1 MKKVTKRIMA
11 GIFALA
17 MVLTMLP
24 QVTAKA
30 AVDNEAT
37 VDQLELQAFQ
47 KGEKE
52 DGTDSPLIV
61 WQDKRSCYEI
71 KIGRTLNFWVGL
83 KDSDTN
89 TVNNVDQEKLKVTCS
104 VDGIFDAKS
113 LEQKTSGRRTASSPN
128 ICSVGTSTSVTGKA
142 GTKFTMAVYY
152 GDTKLYE
159 AEHMLVDEY
168 SGNSEPITNEVPA
181 DKLEVDAVQFE
192 NGSTPEQTKVY
203 TLSDSG
209 VLLANKD
216 ARVWIN
222 VYHKN
227 NNAQKYQIDLSKLS
241 ITSSN
246 EKVLKI
252 GNIGKGYMS
261 DNSEVE
267 ASAFASAEVT
277 GKVGDTVTLTVTYAG
292 KELYKQTLT
301 LLDRIPQAYITY
313 SGLGITL
320 EKDHFYTRDEVVAMV
335 KDYLTFYDNHEKQI
349 KPALVPYTENIS
361 KEGYYWDL
369 DSEGSA
375 TRFVVN
381 GQTYDWIYDSMSD
394 ADWDRY
400 DVFNESLGDES
411 TYTYENGFLF
421 EKTGSS
427 KLTVEMEYRSQWT
440 DDETGQTWWIANGNK
455 AQSATIDIPVTV
467 APKINTITAAG
478 DSNVTISGSADYLP
492 DGAKFS
498 ISSIKSGDVFNTVKS
513 LIKKAIASVKNW
525 AVYEMNLNDA
535 NGAEIHQ
542 LDGYVQVVMPIPE
555 GLSVSDKQTLCVY
568 RVDGDQMIA
577 CETTVKDGKICFNT
591 NHFST
596 YVVAEVP
603 TAAADSTQETTS
615 PKTGENMLIF
625 LGLIGAAVLGVFA
638 SILVVD
644 KKRSL
649 R

>member
-1 MKKVTKRIMA
+1 MKKITKRIMA

-30 AVDNEAT
+30 AVENETT
-37 VDQLELQAFQ
+37 VDQLEVQAFQ
-47 KGEKE
+47 EGEKV
-52 DGTDSPLIV
+52 DHTDTTLIAL
-61 WQDKRSCYEI
+61 QSKRYNYEV
-71 KIGRTLNFWVGL
+71 KIGKTLNFWVGL
-83 KDSDTN
+83 KDPDTN

-104 VDGIFDAKS
+104 VDGVFDTKS
-113 LEQKTSGRRTASSPN
+113 LEQKTSGKRTASSPN
-128 ICSVGTSTSVTGKA
+128 FCSVGTSTSVTGKA

-152 GDTKLYE
+152 GDAKLYE

-168 SGNSEPITNEVPA
+168 SGNSEPITNGASA
-181 DKLEVDAVQFE
+181 DKLEVTAVQVE
-192 NGSTPEQTKVY
+192 NGSTPEQAKIN

-209 VLLANKD
+209 VLLTNKNAD
-216 ARVWIN
+216 IWIN

-252 GNIGKGYMS
+252 GNVSRIYNEG
-261 DNSEVE
+261 NTE
-267 ASAFASAEVT
+267 AEAGVCASAEVT

-292 KELYKQTLT
+292 KELYKHTLT
-301 LLDRIPQAYITY
+301 LSDHIPQAYITY

-349 KPALVPYTENIS
+349 KAALVPYTENIS

-369 DSEGSA
+369 DSEGLA

-400 DVFNESLGDES
+400 DAFSESLGDES
-411 TYTYENGFLF
+411 TYTYDDGFLF
-421 EKTGSS
+421 KKTGSS
-427 KLTVEMEYRSQWT
+427 KLTVEMNYRSQWT
-440 DDETGQTWWIANGNK
+440 DDETGKTWWMPNGNNT
-455 AQSATIDIPVTV
+455 QSATIDIPVTV
-467 APKINTITAAG
+467 APKINTITATG
-478 DSNVTISGSADYLP
+478 DSNVTISGSDEYLP
-492 DGAKFS
+492 DGAKFD
-498 ISSIKSGDVFNTVKS
+498 IAVIKKGNVFDTVKN

-525 AVYEMNLNDA
+525 AVYEMNLKDA
-535 NGAEIHQ
+535 NGTEIHQ
-542 LDGYVQVVMPIPE
+542 LNGYVQVVMPIPT

-568 RVDGDQMIA
+568 RVDGDKMIA
-577 CETTVKDGKICFNT
+577 CETTVKDGKVYFNT

-603 TAAADSTQETTS
+603 VTAADTTQQTTS
-615 PKTGENMLIF
+615 PKTGENMLLF
-625 LGLIGAAVLGVFA
+625 LGLGAAAVALLAA
-638 SILVVD
+638 SLMVA
-644 KKRSL
+644 KKRYL

>member
-37 VDQLELQAFQ
+37 VDQLELQAYQ
-47 KGEKE
+47 PGEKG
-52 DGTDSPLIV
+52 DGSDATLIAI
-61 WQDKRSCYEI
+61 QDQRNNYEI
-71 KIGRTLNFWVGL
+71 KTGRTLSFVVVL
-83 KDSDTN
+83 KDADTN

-104 VDGIFDAKS
+104 VDGIFDAKA
-113 LEQKTSGRRTASSPN
+113 LEQKTSGKRTASSPN
-128 ICSVGTSTSVTGKA
+128 FCSVGTNTSVTGKA
-142 GTKFTMAVYY
+142 GTKFTITVYY
-152 GDTKLYE
+152 GDAKMYE

-168 SGNSEPITNEVPA
+168 SGNREPITNEVSA
-181 DKLEVDAVQFE
+181 DNL
-192 NGSTPEQTKVY
+192 SVY
-203 TLSDSG
+203 IDQMVLGDDQWYSRVNSPSESG
-209 VLLANKD
+209 VLLAQND
-216 ARVWIN
+216 ANLWIS
-222 VYHKN
+222 VSHKN
-227 NNAQKYQIDLSKLS
+227 DNAQKYQIDLSKLS

-252 GNIGKGYMS
+252 GNVDKTYMAEN
-261 DNSEVE
+261 DRVE
-267 ASAFASAEVT
+267 WGASASAEVI

-292 KELYKQTLT
+292 KELYKQTLA
-301 LLDRIPQAYITY
+301 LSDRIPQAYITY

-335 KDYLTFYDNHEKQI
+335 KDYLTFYDDHEKQI

-369 DSEGSA
+369 DSEGLA

-400 DVFNESLGDES
+400 DAFNESLGDES
-411 TYTYENGFLF
+411 TYTYEDGFLF

-427 KLTVEMEYRSQWT
+427 KLTVEMNYHSQWT
-440 DDETGQTWWIANGNK
+440 DDETGKTWWIANGNET
-455 AQSATIDIPVTV
+455 QSATIDIPVTV
-467 APKINTITAAG
+467 APKINTITATG

-525 AVYEMNLNDA
+525 AVYEMNLKDA

-542 LDGYVQVVMPIPE
+542 LNGYVQVVMPIPE

-577 CETTVKDGKICFNT
+577 CETTVKDGKIYFNT

-603 TAAADSTQETTS
+603 TTAVDTTQQTTS
-615 PKTGENMLIF
+615 PKTGENMLLF
-625 LGLIGAAVLGVFA
+625 FGLGAAALA
-638 SILVVD
+638 LVVCTMVVA
-644 KKRSL
+644 KKRAL